1 MSSRRIIR
9 SRRFASGLVGPS
21 PVWWANFEASNVTK
35 TTTIS
40 QTNNLGSLGSAEA
53 LTQGTAL
60 RQPLWTD
67 NGAPSGTMDI
77 ADFDP
82 DGVNLKSMTRT
93 PTSAY
98 FGLNGYT
105 VFLVFNRVSSTGQ
118 WTLFTHNNGSLRGG
132 WALQVTPG
140 AAGRS
145 FQARTSA
152 GTVKSITFGTYTL
165 NTWEIW
171 TIKNWGG
178 GSDDVAS
185 DAYFKT
191 RVNGTEVAWAVLSG
205 GPWFWIPTGSF
216 ATSLNT
222 STITAGNR
230 TLYGDARAY
239 DRVLSDVECLTIERQ
254 LGALYGITV
263 A

>member
-1 MSSRRIIR
+1 MRI
-9 SRRFASGLVGPS
+9 GLGIGIGFGGAGIPTPAFQV
-21 PVWWANFEASNVTK
+21 NFEAENVTK

-40 QTNNLGSLGSAEA
+40 QANNIGTLGLVESLS
-53 LTQGTAL
+53 QGTAG
-60 RQPLWTD
+60 RRPLWTD

-93 PTSAY
+93 PTAAY

-105 VFLVFNRVSSTGQ
+105 VFLVFNRVSSTTQ
-118 WTLFTHNNGSLRGG
+118 WTLFTHNDGALRGG

-140 AAGRS
+140 AAGRA

-152 GTVKSITFGTYTL
+152 GVVKSITFGTYTL

-171 TIKNWGG
+171 TVKNWGG
-178 GSDDVAS
+178 GGNDVAS

-191 RVNGTEVAWAVLSG
+191 RVNGVDVAWSVASG
-205 GPWFWIPTGSF
+205 GPWFWVPNSTY
-216 ATSLNT
+216 ATLMNT

-239 DRVLSDVECLTIERQ
+239 DRVLSDGECLAIERQ
-254 LGALYGITV
+254 LGTLYGISV
-263 A
+263 P